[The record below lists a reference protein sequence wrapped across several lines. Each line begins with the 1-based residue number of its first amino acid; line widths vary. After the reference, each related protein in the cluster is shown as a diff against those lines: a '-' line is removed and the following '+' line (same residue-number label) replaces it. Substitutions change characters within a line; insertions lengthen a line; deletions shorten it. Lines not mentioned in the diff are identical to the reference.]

1 MATLTYS
8 MMVSLDGFTETA
20 DGKIDWIT
28 IDEEIHDFANEQMR
42 RVAAVV
48 YGRRM
53 YDLMSE
59 YWPTADA
66 DPAAPRSIAE
76 YARLWREK
84 PKIVFS
90 NTLEQVAWN
99 ARLARDVPAELPR
112 LRDAAGELA
121 ISGPTLAS
129 AFARLGAIDEYQLFV
144 QPIILGRG
152 KPFFPPETDATKL
165 RLAETRPFGAGV
177 VYLRYVTAR

>member
-1 MATLTYS
+1 
-8 MMVSLDGFTETA
+8 MMVSLDGFTETR

-53 YDLMSE
+53 YDLMSA

-76 YARLWREK
+76 YARLWRDK
-84 PKIVFS
+84 PKVVFS
-90 NTLEQVAWN
+90 TTLEEVAWN
-99 ARLARDVPAELPR
+99 ARLSRDVSAEIPR
-112 LRDAAGELA
+112 LRDRSGELA

-129 AFARLGAIDEYQLFV
+129 TFARLGAIDEYALFV
-144 QPIILGRG
+144 NPITLGDG
-152 KPFFPPETDATKL
+152 KRFFPPGTDTTKL
-165 RLAETRPFGAGV
+165 RLVDTRIFWAGV
-177 VYLRYVTAR
+177 VYLRYAAVR